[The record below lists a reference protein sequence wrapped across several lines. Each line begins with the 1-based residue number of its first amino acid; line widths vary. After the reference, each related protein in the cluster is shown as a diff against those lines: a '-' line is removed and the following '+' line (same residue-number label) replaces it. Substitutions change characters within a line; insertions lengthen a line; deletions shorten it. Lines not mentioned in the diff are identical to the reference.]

1 MINFFSLLIFS
12 LLSCNIVF
20 DREKLLPPNES
31 NPQIDNI
38 KKEFLLHW
46 RDKNNCFISYEPAD
60 STMVEMEWSAPM
72 QEFKFGRIIHTKN
85 YDSLVVVFSWRFD
98 WNSSFGLEQI
108 TKTYPFVMIREGDN
122 WVFHCLTHSFSDSRP
137 NIERQLISAEDMI
150 IAMYYKDDE
159 GKEDP
164 TFWFRLFN
172 YDHCSTGGRAKN
184 ELYSEMIQEHGK
196 KYFLDFLQ
204 EQKKEEEKKHEE
216 RLKRVREKYK

>member
-1 MINFFSLLIFS
+1 
-12 LLSCNIVF
+12 
-20 DREKLLPPNES
+20 
-31 NPQIDNI
+31 
-38 KKEFLLHW
+38 
-46 RDKNNCFISYEPAD
+46 
-60 STMVEMEWSAPM
+60 
-72 QEFKFGRIIHTKN
+72 
-85 YDSLVVVFSWRFD
+85 
-98 WNSSFGLEQI
+98 
-108 TKTYPFVMIREGDN
+108 MIREGDN